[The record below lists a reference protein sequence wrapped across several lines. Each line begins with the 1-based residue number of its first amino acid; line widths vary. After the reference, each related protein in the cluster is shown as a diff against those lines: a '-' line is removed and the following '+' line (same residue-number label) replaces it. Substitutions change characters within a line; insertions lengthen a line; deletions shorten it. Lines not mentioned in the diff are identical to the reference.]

1 MIGTGGIRVT
11 PEQLH
16 AVSAGVVRGSGDI
29 DATLAGLRA
38 RVLPLVGGEWAG
50 PAAVQFHAMFEQW
63 QKAAGDLNGALL
75 GISRLLDGAGACYA
89 QAEHQIAAS
98 FR

>member
-1 MIGTGGIRVT
+1 MNGIRVT

-16 AVSAGVVRGSGDI
+16 TVSCGVLRGSGDI

-38 RVLPLVGGEWAG
+38 QVLPMVGGEWAG
-50 PAAVQFHAMFEQW
+50 VASVQFTAMFEQW
-63 QKAAGDLNGALL
+63 QRAAGELSRALL

-89 QAEHQIAAS
+89 QAERDIAAS
-98 FR
+98 FLR